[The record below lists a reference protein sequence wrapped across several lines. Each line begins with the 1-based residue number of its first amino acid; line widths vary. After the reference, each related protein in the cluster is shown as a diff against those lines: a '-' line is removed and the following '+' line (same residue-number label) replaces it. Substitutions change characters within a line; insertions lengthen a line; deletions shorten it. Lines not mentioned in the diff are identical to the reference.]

1 MDQISPQVMNKLV
14 FAVLMHGLPDNQTN
28 LALTVLTDALG
39 HSNNQI
45 RELSVVALSELQVPG
60 TKRVSALALALR
72 DGSAKIRRR
81 AARAIGDQGAA
92 AQAAIPA
99 LVAGLRDSDA
109 SVRRDCAGALG
120 RLGPAA
126 HVASSSILML
136 LSENDA
142 RTRAVVAVAMKRI
155 GKACLSTLL
164 HGIKSTNPEVK
175 ARCLMLASSIAP
187 DDSRVL
193 VALHDAQRDENA
205 IVREYVDEA
214 MLAVTTPPPSGPPR
228 MSGSKSKPDF
238 AIPAL
243 AVA

>member
-39 HSNNQI
+39 HSNMMI
-45 RELSVVALSELQVPG
+45 RELAVVALSELQVPA

-81 AARAIGDQGAA
+81 AARSIGDQGPA

-99 LVAGLRDSDA
+99 LVAGLRDTDA

-126 HVASSSILML
+126 HVASAAILGL
-136 LSENDA
+136 LSENDS
-142 RTRAVVAVAMKRI
+142 RTRAIVAVAMKRI
-155 GKACLSTLL
+155 GKSAIGTIL
-164 HGIKSTNPEVK
+164 HGAKSTNPEVK
-175 ARCLMLASSIAP
+175 ARCLMLASCIAP
-187 DDSRVL
+187 EDPRVL
-193 VALHDAQRDENA
+193 DALSLASLDENA

-214 MLAVTTPPPSGPPR
+214 MLAVTTPLPAVPPR
-228 MSGSKSKPDF
+228 ITGSKSKAF
-238 AIPAL
+238 VEIPYA